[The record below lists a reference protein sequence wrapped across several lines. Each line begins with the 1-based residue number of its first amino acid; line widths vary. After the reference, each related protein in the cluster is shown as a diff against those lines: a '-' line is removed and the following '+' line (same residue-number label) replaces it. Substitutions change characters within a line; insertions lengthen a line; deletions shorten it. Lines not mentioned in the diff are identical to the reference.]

1 LAVQHVYL
9 FTQIYAKT
17 LGAIAQFFAT
27 WVVYTRRIAE
37 IAELANAIIR
47 KTISRGLMK
56 TRKCGQTQW
65 LCAARAVF
73 ALPTN
78 KLTGE
83 VAS

>member
-1 LAVQHVYL
+1 VRQVYL

-27 WVVYTRRIAE
+27 WVVYTRCFAV
-37 IAELANAIIR
+37 IAELANANIR

-56 TRKCGQTQW
+56 TRNCGQTQGHW
-65 LCAARAVF
+65 AARAVF
-73 ALPTN
+73 ALPAN
-78 KLTGE
+78 ALTLE

>member
-1 LAVQHVYL
+1 MQHVYL

-27 WVVYTRRIAE
+27 WVVYTRRIAV
-37 IAELANAIIR
+37 ITELASANIR

-56 TRKCGQTQW
+56 TRNFAQTQR

-78 KLTGE
+78 KQSVE